1 MSDPFFTPQYWQNR
15 WQTGETGWDIGYAS
29 PPITTYFE
37 KVDRTAKVL
46 IPGCGNGWE
55 GEYLYKQGFINLT
68 LLDIAPK
75 AIEAMQKRMQD
86 APMGMIM
93 PGDFFELDDQYDY
106 IIEQT
111 FFCALH
117 PSLRDEYV
125 QKAASLLTDNGKLVG
140 VLFDTDFGFD
150 HPPFGGTKE
159 IYKQHFQQSF
169 EILHLS
175 PCNNS
180 IGPRKGKELFIE
192 ARRKEIK

>member
-1 MSDPFFTPQYWQNR
+1 MSDPFFSPQYWQNR
-15 WQTGETGWDIGYAS
+15 WQAGETGWDIGYAS

-37 KVDRTAKVL
+37 NINKSAKIL

-55 GEYLYKQGFINLT
+55 GEYLYKQGFTNIT

-75 AIEAMQKRMQD
+75 AIEAMQKRMPD
-86 APMGMIM
+86 APEGMIKL
-93 PGDFFELDDQYDY
+93 GDFFELDDHYDY

-117 PSLRDEYV
+117 PSLRFDYV
-125 QKAASLLTDNGKLVG
+125 KKAASLLNDHGKLVG

-150 HPPFGGTKE
+150 HPPFGGTKK
-159 IYKQHFQQSF
+159 IYEDFF
-169 EILHLS
+169 EQYFELLHLA
-175 PCNNS
+175 PCTNS

-192 ARRKEIK
+192 ALRKTTN